1 MKGKLLVSGTR
12 VLTRGREQTKQ
23 TWQAPVSSWV
33 KISMDGSFLEDSGEA
48 GIGVVIQNHLGQV
61 ILSSWKYIDVAGSAE
76 QVEALACREGLAL
89 AAEWVTLPA
98 IVESDCAS
106 DQVPGLSRYSEI
118 AFYVHHFRY
127 AGGSW

>member
-1 MKGKLLVSGTR
+1 MAETNAPARDHK
-12 VLTRGREQTKQ
+12 QTKQ
-23 TWQAPVSSWV
+23 KWQAPVSGQV
-33 KISMDGSFLEDSGEA
+33 KINTDGAFSEDSGEA

-89 AAEWVTLPA
+89 AAEWVPLPA